1 MACPTR
7 SRRKPGAPAMTAA
20 LLPVLLLL
28 AIAAAGPAAARDASV
43 FLIRDV
49 AVDAS
54 AENATHARDIALAD
68 GHAVAFRRLM
78 ERIVPMTAVG
88 NVPQLDSG
96 DIAPLVQSFE
106 VDGEKTSRV
115 RYLARLTFQFDRAA
129 VRRFLHGRG
138 VKFAVTRAKPRLV
151 LPVLRMAGAYLLWD
165 RPNPWREAWA
175 DLSGLDGL
183 VPLAIPAGDLKDL
196 RDISA
201 RQAVLGDPERL
212 GAIAKRYG
220 AGSVAVMVAT
230 PGRKGGSPPAI
241 TVSTVTHGA
250 DDGGRPVVET
260 FRVDPGEA
268 IDGQFRSVA
277 SRVARRIQEAWKSSN
292 LLFFDRGGQIEATVP
307 VSGLEEWVAVSRAL
321 SDTPSTHETRVISA
335 SRDAVRVRLRY
346 FGDAD
351 GFRAALRRNELDLR
365 RGEAGWILTRIPEGR
380 GPQPGTPGSES

>member
-1 MACPTR
+1 MA
-7 SRRKPGAPAMTAA
+7 
-20 LLPVLLLL
+20 
-28 AIAAAGPAAARDASV
+28 AAAGLVPLLVAIALALPALARDASV
-43 FLIRDV
+43 FLVRDV

-54 AENATHARDIALAD
+54 AENATQARDIALAD

-78 ERIVPMTAVG
+78 ERIVPMTAVKAL
-88 NVPQLDSG
+88 PQLG
-96 DIAPLVQSFE
+96 AVDIAPLVQSFE

-129 VRRFLHGRG
+129 VRGFLHKRG
-138 VKFAVTRAKPRLV
+138 VKFAVTKAKPRLV

-175 DLSGLDGL
+175 GLSEIDGL
-183 VPLAIPAGDLKDL
+183 APFAIPSGDLKDL

-201 RQAVLGDPERL
+201 RQAVFGDPARL

-230 PGRKGGSPPAI
+230 PRPEGISPPAI
-241 TVSTVTHGA
+241 SVSTVTHGA
-250 DDGGRPVVET
+250 DERGPPVVET
-260 FRVDPGEA
+260 FPVDPA
-268 IDGQFRSVA
+268 VTIDRQFRSVA
-277 SRVARRIQEAWKSSN
+277 SRIARRIQEAWKSSN

-321 SDTPSTHETRVISA
+321 SDTPSTHETHVISA

-351 GFRAALRRNELDLR
+351 GFRAALKRNDLHLR
-365 RGEAGWILTRIPEGR
+365 RGDAGWKLTRTADER
-380 GPQPGTPGSES
+380 GPRQGPPGSGS

>member
-1 MACPTR
+1 M
-7 SRRKPGAPAMTAA
+7 SVM
-20 LLPVLLLL
+20 V
-28 AIAAAGPAAARDASV
+28 AIAIAWPAIARDASV
-43 FLIRDV
+43 FLVRDV

-54 AENATHARDIALAD
+54 AENATQARDIALAD
-68 GHAVAFRRLM
+68 GHSAAFRRLI
-78 ERIVPMTAVG
+78 ERIVPMNAAG
-88 NVPQLDSG
+88 ALPQLEAG

-129 VRRFLHGRG
+129 VRRFLHMRG

-151 LPVLRMAGAYLLWD
+151 LPVLRKAGAYLLWD

-175 DLSGLDGL
+175 SLSGVDGL
-183 VPLAIPAGDLKDL
+183 VPLAIPIGDLKDL

-201 RQAVLGDPERL
+201 RQAVFADPARL

-230 PGRKGGSPPAI
+230 PRREGSSPPAI
-241 TVSTVTHGA
+241 NVSTVTRGA
-250 DDGGRPVVET
+250 DDGGPPVVET
-260 FRVDPGEA
+260 FSVDPDDT
-268 IDGQFRSVA
+268 IDSQFRSVA

-292 LLFFDRGGQIEATVP
+292 LLFLDRGGQIEATVP

-321 SDTPSTHETRVISA
+321 SDTPSTHETLVLSA

-351 GFRAALRRNELDLR
+351 GFRAALRRNDLHLR
-365 RGEAGWILTRIPEGR
+365 RGDAGWILTRAADAR
-380 GPQPGTPGSES
+380 GPRQGAAESGS

>member
-7 SRRKPGAPAMTAA
+7 SRREPGAPAVTAA
-20 LLPVLLLL
+20 LLLVPLLL
-28 AIAAAGPAAARDASV
+28 AIAAAWPAVARDASV

-129 VRRFLHGRG
+129 VRRFLHARG
-138 VKFAVTRAKPRLV
+138 VRFAVTRAKPRLV
-151 LPVLRMAGAYLLWD
+151 LPVLRMAGTYLLWD

-175 DLSGLDGL
+175 ELSGLDGL
-183 VPLAIPAGDLKDL
+183 VPLAIPSGDLKDL

-212 GAIAKRYG
+212 GAIAKRYD

-230 PGRKGGSPPAI
+230 LGRKGGSPPAI
-241 TVSTVTHGA
+241 NVSTATHGA

-260 FRVDPGEA
+260 FPVDPA
-268 IDGQFRSVA
+268 DTIDGQFRSVA
-277 SRVARRIQEAWKSSN
+277 SRVARRMQEAWKSSN

-335 SRDAVRVRLRY
+335 SRDAVRIRVRY

-365 RGEAGWILTRIPEGR
+365 RDEAGWILTRIPEER
-380 GPQPGTPGSES
+380 GPQPGAPGSES